1 MKKLRDVP
9 TVPTTPSGTLMSVLA
24 SQPLTASAASTA
36 PSSPEYVKPHGQ
48 LGDAQPRVLDFSKAE
63 VKEAIS
69 EPCKI
74 EGISM
79 VLDDSQR
86 GSGQRTGQ
94 TKEQTVSTKRGKK
107 GKRGEETQPS
117 TASFVAPK
125 QHTAIP
131 ELQEDPRQS
140 RTSGVADVQTVSKNR
155 RGKTNKKGGKETQP
169 STASVAD
176 AGQHSSRPKLQED
189 PKESNTSGVVDAHE
203 ASQNCRAKT
212 NKKGGEETPAS
223 TASVADAGQHSS
235 RPRLQEDP
243 KESKTSGVADV
254 QTVSKNRR
262 GKTNKKGGEETPPST
277 ASVADAGQHSSCP
290 KLQEDPKESNTSGV
304 VDAHEAS
311 QNCRAKTNKKGGEET
326 PASTAS
332 VADAGQHSS
341 RPRLQ
346 EDPKESK
353 TSGVADV
360 QTVSKNRR
368 GKTNKKGGEETPP
381 STASVA
387 DAGQHSSCPK
397 LQEDPKESDTS
408 GVVDAH
414 EASQNC
420 RAKTN
425 KKAGEETQPS
435 AASVANAGQHS
446 SRPQLQEESNTSGAV
461 DLQTVSTNRGSA
473 DGGKKDLGETSPS
486 DPASDFAPQYP
497 ERTQRETVP
506 IQAVPRAKALLHGI
520 HFPSDGS
527 RNVEPVELDKEAGL

>member
-9 TVPTTPSGTLMSVLA
+9 TVPTAPSGTLMSVLA

-48 LGDAQPRVLDFSKAE
+48 LGAQPRVLDFSKAE

-79 VLDDSQR
+79 VLDADSQR
-86 GSGQRTGQ
+86 GSGQRTSGQ
-94 TKEQTVSTKRGKK
+94 TKETVSTKRGKK

-117 TASFVAPK
+117 TASFVPPK

-131 ELQEDPRQS
+131 ELQEEPRKS
-140 RTSGVADVQTVSKNR
+140 KTSGVADVQTVSKNR
-155 RGKTNKKGGKETQP
+155 RGKTNKKGGKETP
-169 STASVAD
+169 
-176 AGQHSSRPKLQED
+176 P
-189 PKESNTSGVVDAHE
+189 
-203 ASQNCRAKT
+203 
-212 NKKGGEETPAS
+212 S

-360 QTVSKNRR
+360 QTVSNNRR

-397 LQEDPKESDTS
+397 LQEDPKESDTL

-527 RNVEPVELDKEAGL
+527 RNVEPVELDEEAGL

>member
-9 TVPTTPSGTLMSVLA
+9 TVPTAPSGTLMSVLA

-48 LGDAQPRVLDFSKAE
+48 LGAQPRVLDFSKAE

-79 VLDDSQR
+79 VLDADSQR
-86 GSGQRTGQ
+86 GSGQRTSGQ
-94 TKEQTVSTKRGKK
+94 TKETVSTKRGKK

-117 TASFVAPK
+117 TASFVPPK

-131 ELQEDPRQS
+131 ELQEEPR
-140 RTSGVADVQTVSKNR
+140 K
-155 RGKTNKKGGKETQP
+155 
-169 STASVAD
+169 
-176 AGQHSSRPKLQED
+176 
-189 PKESNTSGVVDAHE
+189 
-203 ASQNCRAKT
+203 
-212 NKKGGEETPAS
+212 
-223 TASVADAGQHSS
+223 
-235 RPRLQEDP
+235 
-243 KESKTSGVADV
+243 SKTSGVADV

-277 ASVADAGQHSSCP
+277 ASVADAGQHSSRP
-290 KLQEDPKESNTSGV
+290 KLQEDPKESN
-304 VDAHEAS
+304 
-311 QNCRAKTNKKGGEET
+311 
-326 PASTAS
+326 
-332 VADAGQHSS
+332 
-341 RPRLQ
+341 
-346 EDPKESK
+346 
-353 TSGVADV
+353 
-360 QTVSKNRR
+360 
-368 GKTNKKGGEETPP
+368 
-381 STASVA
+381 
-387 DAGQHSSCPK
+387 
-397 LQEDPKESDTS
+397 TS

-506 IQAVPRAKALLHGI
+506 IQAVPRAKALLRGI

-527 RNVEPVELDKEAGL
+527 RNVEPVELDEEARL